1 MKRRNQGAI
10 HRVNDRFRA
19 LLSRPPSR
27 AMSAIVMVLVIGAAG
42 SWLIAS
48 SHAATPAANIEA
60 ESGTISSPATTVAD
74 GTASGGGAVKFS
86 SGSTGGGC
94 PSSTKN
100 TPDGADAWGGCWP
113 GPATTGYPHGLAG
126 DTRTP
131 VTLTAYTGSNSGGD
145 CVINT
150 ATTIT
155 GKIFNCNVIVQAKV
169 TIKNSLINGQ
179 VYIDSDN
186 AATQYNLNWFL
197 TLQDSEVSIGLVE
210 LPVIY
215 EGAID
220 LERVNV
226 HGGVTA
232 VQCGDKA
239 AQCVI
244 HDSYLH
250 GQEIQVNSNWHLGGF
265 HSIGGTN
272 YDLTHNYVT
281 CDQPATYGSDGGCSG
296 DIVFVPT
303 PPDTISHALINK
315 NFLGANP
322 AGAYCLYGGD
332 RPPDLYATYMTIT
345 NNIFARG
352 TTGNCD
358 AYGPVAG
365 TNTGSTNVW
374 SGNVWE
380 DGGTISPAE

>member
-1 MKRRNQGAI
+1 MKHLSNKQGDSFFKKDSFSRKQLSVFAVI
-10 HRVNDRFRA
+10 FA
-19 LLSRPPSR
+19 L
-27 AMSAIVMVLVIGAAG
+27 IGG
-42 SWLIAS
+42 YIIFHSFAS
-48 SHAATPAANIEA
+48 GFSTSFEAENSNKNSPAATVSDA
-60 ESGTISSPATTVAD
+60 G
-74 GTASGGGAVKFS
+74 ASGGSALKFAAP
-86 SGSTGGGC
+86 GSC
-94 PSSTKN
+94 PTTTHN
-100 TPDGADAWGGCWP
+100 VPDGPDPWGGCWP
-113 GPATTGYPHGLAG
+113 GPKTTGYPHGLAG

-131 VTLTAYTGSNSGGD
+131 VTLTNYTGN
-145 CVINT
+145 C
-150 ATTIT
+150 TIT
-155 GKIFNCNVIVQAKV
+155 SAVILDSKIFNCDLSIQAKV

-179 VYIDSDN
+179 IGIDSDN
-186 AATQYNLNWFL
+186 PATQNNLNWFL
-197 TLQDSEVSIGLVE
+197 TLQDSEVNTGLVE
-210 LPVIY
+210 LPAVY

-220 LERVNV
+220 LERDDV
-226 HGGVTA
+226 HGGITA

-250 GQEIQVNSNWHLGGF
+250 GQLIQVNSNWHLGGF

-281 CDQPATYGSDGGCSG
+281 CDQPATYGTDGGCSG

-303 PPDTISHALINK
+303 PPLLISHALITK
-315 NFLGANP
+315 NLLGANL

-332 RPPDLYATYMTIT
+332 RPPDYLATYMTIT

-352 TTGNCD
+352 SNGKCN
-358 AYGPVAG
+358 AFGPVAG

-380 DGGTISPAE
+380 DGGTILPEE